1 MTQQHFVVWLVEN
14 AKSSQLL
21 GQGNL
26 RVTSR
31 IPFLRVRAVCGGV
44 QNLLHGKGRPHAGGS
59 EQCGPG
65 AGWLELT
72 EAFPT
77 FSAW

>member
-1 MTQQHFVVWLVEN
+1 MTQQHFVVWLAEN

-44 QNLLHGKGRPHAGGS
+44 QNLLHGKGAS